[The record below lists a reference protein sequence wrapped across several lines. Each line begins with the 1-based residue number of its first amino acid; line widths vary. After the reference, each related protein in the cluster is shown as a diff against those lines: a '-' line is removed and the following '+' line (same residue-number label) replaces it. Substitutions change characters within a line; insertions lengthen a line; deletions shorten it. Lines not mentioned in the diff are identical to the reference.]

1 MKYIKL
7 VTRID
12 KKLLDEMS
20 ALCEKMD
27 DLIDDLKEVV
37 EKNEDYTQLLESAKT
52 AWAGLSD
59 FLDEYEDMRY

>member
-20 ALCEKMD
+20 ALTEKIE
-27 DLIDDLKEVV
+27 DLIDDLHEVV
-37 EKNEDYTQLLESAKT
+37 EKNEDYTHLLESAKG